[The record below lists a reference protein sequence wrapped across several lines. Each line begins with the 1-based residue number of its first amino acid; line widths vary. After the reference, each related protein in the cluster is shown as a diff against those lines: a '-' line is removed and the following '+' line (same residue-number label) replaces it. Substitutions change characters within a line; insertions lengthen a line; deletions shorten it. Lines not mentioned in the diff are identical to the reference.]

1 MTTREMSE
9 SNENFEKDLTLN
21 AEAAQEAAT
30 TAQENTPA
38 AETEEVV
45 DKQVE
50 NTAMAQ
56 EESCAEH
63 QEDAQAEQVKASE
76 AVQMPVESLAES
88 KQEDSDVME
97 ELPNIDYSTL
107 DKGQLVEELEK
118 LLQQPVEIVKDK
130 VTAIKGA
137 FFALRKEEIA
147 KEKAEFVEAGN
158 EEDAFVATELIEK
171 KLEDSN
177 TKEEQLE
184 VNVATKK
191 AENKEEIEELTIDDF
206 INDFKL

>member
-63 QEDAQAEQVKASE
+63 QEDAQAEQVEASE
-76 AVQMPVESLAES
+76 AVQMPVESQAES

-97 ELPNIDYSTL
+97 
-107 DKGQLVEELEK
+107 
-118 LLQQPVEIVKDK
+118 
-130 VTAIKGA
+130 
-137 FFALRKEEIA
+137 
-147 KEKAEFVEAGN
+147 
-158 EEDAFVATELIEK
+158 
-171 KLEDSN
+171 
-177 TKEEQLE
+177 
-184 VNVATKK
+184 
-191 AENKEEIEELTIDDF
+191 
-206 INDFKL
+206 

>member
-63 QEDAQAEQVKASE
+63 QEDAQAEQVEASE
-76 AVQMPVESLAES
+76 AVQMPVESHYLHPLYQNIE
-88 KQEDSDVME
+88 QDN
-97 ELPNIDYSTL
+97 LPNL
-107 DKGQLVEELEK
+107 HLE
-118 LLQQPVEIVKDK
+118 
-130 VTAIKGA
+130 
-137 FFALRKEEIA
+137 
-147 KEKAEFVEAGN
+147 
-158 EEDAFVATELIEK
+158 
-171 KLEDSN
+171 
-177 TKEEQLE
+177 
-184 VNVATKK
+184 
-191 AENKEEIEELTIDDF
+191 
-206 INDFKL
+206 

>member
-63 QEDAQAEQVKASE
+63 QEDAQAEQVEASE
-76 AVQMPVESLAES
+76 AVQMPVESQAES

-118 LLQQPVEIVKDK
+118 LLQQPVEIVLFP
-130 VTAIKGA
+130 VGCQVFPVRAISPVPHV
-137 FFALRKEEIA
+137 
-147 KEKAEFVEAGN
+147 AEAQVIIPGRPGIYPRIRQ
-158 EEDAFVATELIEK
+158 V
-171 KLEDSN
+171 
-177 TKEEQLE
+177 
-184 VNVATKK
+184 
-191 AENKEEIEELTIDDF
+191 
-206 INDFKL
+206 